1 MGVQI
6 QQGLARN
13 IKSKPP
19 SSTFIRM
26 ASRLPI
32 LLLLCLIPLL
42 ASALGEEE
50 ERSHEVQA
58 SSAELQASVVKREAK
73 ECKGKRCKRKK
84 KNGKAKNGKK
94 RKASRRKT
102 VQQRKKNNKKKQGK
116 KTKSDRKKQRQRRT
130 KAKKGLKNKNK
141 NKNKENKPKEGKKL
155 KEKKFSGKNSG
166 EGRQITGNA
175 TSCAMKAIKYARI
188 FEGKATSIFRQVKRV
203 KGNDKIQGSKG
214 KKKGDFNATMD
225 RLVTALGGDIDNP
238 KCDGTPIKDGSSSA
252 NATFRNG
259 TTAKSTIDTL
269 RKCEKDIEEKCA
281 NAVTGNATKLAELEA
296 CFKVADDFKTSFGK
310 CLDKKLSIDDQCKCV
325 EEISDPEAE
334 LQKCNTKSDNDKA
347 LELKKA
353 CKQAV
358 GTCKQAEAKAAEG
371 IDSCKERTK
380 CGGVKDPE
388 EAKRQLK
395 VLTPLKAALDN
406 PAMSN
411 ALKATGLDKGPGA
424 DGQVPSTRF
433 LTSIREER
441 QSDGAGCT
449 SLGEAWDK
457 FNTSATKTAMSAA
470 GDLDEAS
477 ATETTGILNDI
488 SGRSTLEDDLK
499 SCATETRQGVTVSVT
514 IVRIRITLFWCLWW
528 QVTVIEVK
536 ITIITVT
543 FGVTT
548 PSVATT
554 PTTVVT
560 RDPNA
565 GRKLM
570 LQNLMKR
577 AALTGNGATQ

>member
-1 MGVQI
+1 MKC
-6 QQGLARN
+6 N
-13 IKSKPP
+13 K
-19 SSTFIRM
+19 
-26 ASRLPI
+26 
-32 LLLLCLIPLL
+32 
-42 ASALGEEE
+42 
-50 ERSHEVQA
+50 
-58 SSAELQASVVKREAK
+58 
-73 ECKGKRCKRKK
+73 KRKK
-84 KNGKAKNGKK
+84 GTKKGKK
-94 RKASRRKT
+94 GKASRGKT
-102 VQQRKKNNKKKQGK
+102 TQQRKKDNKKKKGK
-116 KTKSDRKKQRQRRT
+116 KTKSYRRKQRQR
-130 KAKKGLKNKNK
+130 KAKKGQKNKNK
-141 NKNKENKPKEGKKL
+141 NKNKENKERKKL
-155 KEKKFSGKNSG
+155 KEKKFRGKNFG

-188 FEGKATSIFRQVKRV
+188 FEGKATSISRQVKRV

-238 KCDGTPIKDGSSSA
+238 KCDGQPIKDSNGSSSS

-269 RKCEKDIEEKCA
+269 KKCEKDIEEKCA
-281 NAVTGNATKLAELEA
+281 NAVTRNATKLAELEA

-310 CLDKKLSIDDQCKCV
+310 CVDKKLSIDDQCKCV

-347 LELKKA
+347 LDLKKA

-358 GTCKQAEAKAAEG
+358 GTCKNAEAKAAEG

-406 PAMSN
+406 PAMAN

-424 DGQVPSTRF
+424 DGQAPSSRF
-433 LTSIREER
+433 MASIRAKR
-441 QSDGAGCT
+441 QTDGAGCT
-449 SLGEAWDK
+449 SLGDAWSN
-457 FNTSATKTAMSAA
+457 FNTSATKTATSAA

-477 ATETTGILNDI
+477 ANETTEILNDI
-488 SGRSTLEDDLK
+488 NGRSSLEDDLK
-499 SCATETRQGVTVSVT
+499 SCATERQGVT
-514 IVRIRITLFWCLWW
+514 
-528 QVTVIEVK
+528 VK

-543 FGVTT
+543 FGVAT
-548 PSVATT
+548 PAPPAVETT

-577 AALTGNGATQ
+577 AALTGNGGTL

>member
-1 MGVQI
+1 
-6 QQGLARN
+6 L
-13 IKSKPP
+13 
-19 SSTFIRM
+19 T
-26 ASRLPI
+26 
-32 LLLLCLIPLL
+32 
-42 ASALGEEE
+42 
-50 ERSHEVQA
+50 
-58 SSAELQASVVKREAK
+58 ELQASIVKREAR
-73 ECKGKRCKRKK
+73 ECNGKACKRKK
-84 KNGKAKNGKK
+84 KKSAAKKK
-94 RKASRRKT
+94 EGAKKKGGA
-102 VQQRKKNNKKKQGK
+102 RKK
-116 KTKSDRKKQRQRRT
+116 SPRKKQKGEKKEKKSPGKKSKSERRRQRQRKT
-130 KAKKGLKNKNK
+130 KTEGKGKNKNK
-141 NKNKENKPKEGKKL
+141 KKKNKVDQE
-155 KEKKFSGKNSG
+155 KEKIEGRNTG
-166 EGRQITGNA
+166 GGRQITGNA
-175 TSCAMKAIKYARI
+175 TSCAMKAIKYARL

-225 RLVTALGGDIDNP
+225 RLVAALGGDVDNP
-238 KCDGTPIKDGSSSA
+238 KCDGEPIKGPSPG

-269 RKCEKDIEEKCA
+269 KKCEKEIDEKCSK
-281 NAVTGNATKLAELEA
+281 AVTGNATKLAELEA
-296 CFKVADDFKTSFGK
+296 CFTVADGFKTSFGK
-310 CLDKKLSIDDQCKCV
+310 CLEKKLSIDDQCKCV
-325 EEISDPEAE
+325 EALTDPEAD
-334 LQKCNTKSDNDKA
+334 LMKCNPKADNDEA
-347 LELKKA
+347 LNLKKA

-380 CGGVKDPE
+380 CGGAKDPA
-388 EAKRQLK
+388 EAKKQLK

-411 ALKATGLDKGPGA
+411 ALKATGLDKGPGD
-424 DGQVPSTRF
+424 DGKAPSTRF
-433 LTSIREER
+433 LASIREKR

-499 SCATETRQGVTVSVT
+499 SCATERQGVTVT
-514 IVRIRITLFWCLWW
+514 IVKIRITLFWCLWW
-528 QVTVIEVK
+528 QNTVIEVK

-543 FGVTT
+543 FNVT
-548 PSVATT
+548 PEVEETT

-577 AALTGNGATQ
+577 AALTGNGGTQ

>member
-1 MGVQI
+1 MGTKK
-6 QQGLARN
+6 GNRRN
-13 IKSKPP
+13 LKNRPK
-19 SSTFIRM
+19 
-26 ASRLPI
+26 
-32 LLLLCLIPLL
+32 
-42 ASALGEEE
+42 
-50 ERSHEVQA
+50 
-58 SSAELQASVVKREAK
+58 
-73 ECKGKRCKRKK
+73 KGRKK
-84 KNGKAKNGKK
+84 TRTGKK
-94 RKASRRKT
+94 QPKSQNNNEKGSKKRR
-102 VQQRKKNNKKKQGK
+102 R
-116 KTKSDRKKQRQRRT
+116 QRQKTR
-130 KAKKGLKNKNK
+130 ANG
-141 NKNKENKPKEGKKL
+141 
-155 KEKKFSGKNSG
+155 G
-166 EGRQITGNA
+166 EGRQISGNA
-175 TSCAMKAIKYARI
+175 TSCAMKAIKYARL

-225 RLVTALGGDIDNP
+225 RLVAALGGDVDNP
-238 KCDGTPIKDGSSSA
+238 KCDGEPIKGPSPG

-269 RKCEKDIEEKCA
+269 KNCEKEIDEKCSK
-281 NAVTGNATKLAELEA
+281 AVTGNATKLAELEA
-296 CFKVADDFKTSFGK
+296 CFTVADGFKTSFGK
-310 CLDKKLSIDDQCKCV
+310 CLEKKLSIDDQCKCV
-325 EEISDPEAE
+325 EALTDPEAD
-334 LQKCNTKSDNDKA
+334 LMKCNPKADNDEA
-347 LELKKA
+347 LNLKKA

-380 CGGVKDPE
+380 CGGAKDPA
-388 EAKRQLK
+388 EAKKQLK

-411 ALKATGLDKGPGA
+411 ALKATGLDKGPGD
-424 DGQVPSTRF
+424 DGKAPSTRF
-433 LTSIREER
+433 LASIREKR

-499 SCATETRQGVTVSVT
+499 SCATERQGVTVT
-514 IVRIRITLFWCLWW
+514 IVKIRITLFWCIWW
-528 QVTVIEVK
+528 QNTVIEVK

-543 FGVTT
+543 FNVT
-548 PSVATT
+548 PEVEETT

-577 AALTGNGATQ
+577 AALTGIGGTQ

>member
-1 MGVQI
+1 MG
-6 QQGLARN
+6 
-13 IKSKPP
+13 
-19 SSTFIRM
+19 
-26 ASRLPI
+26 
-32 LLLLCLIPLL
+32 
-42 ASALGEEE
+42 
-50 ERSHEVQA
+50 
-58 SSAELQASVVKREAK
+58 
-73 ECKGKRCKRKK
+73 
-84 KNGKAKNGKK
+84 
-94 RKASRRKT
+94 
-102 VQQRKKNNKKKQGK
+102 
-116 KTKSDRKKQRQRRT
+116 
-130 KAKKGLKNKNK
+130 
-141 NKNKENKPKEGKKL
+141 
-155 KEKKFSGKNSG
+155 
-166 EGRQITGNA
+166 
-175 TSCAMKAIKYARI
+175 
-188 FEGKATSIFRQVKRV
+188 
-203 KGNDKIQGSKG
+203 
-214 KKKGDFNATMD
+214 
-225 RLVTALGGDIDNP
+225 TALGGDIDNP

-310 CLDKKLSIDDQCKCV
+310 CLDKKLSIGDQCKCV

-395 VLTPLKAALDN
+395 VLTPLKAALYN
-406 PAMSN
+406 PAMAN
-411 ALKATGLDKGPGA
+411 ALKATGLDQGPGA
-424 DGQVPSTRF
+424 DGQAPSSRF
-433 LTSIREER
+433 MASIRAKR
-441 QSDGAGCT
+441 QTDGAGCT
-449 SLGEAWDK
+449 SLG
-457 FNTSATKTAMSAA
+457 
-470 GDLDEAS
+470 DLDEA
-477 ATETTGILNDI
+477 AANETTGILNDI
-488 SGRSTLEDDLK
+488 NGRSTLEDDLR
-499 SCATETRQGVTVSVT
+499 SCATERQGASVSVT
-514 IVRIRITLFWCLWW
+514 IVKIRITILWCIWW
-528 QVTVIEVK
+528 QNTIIEVK

-543 FGVTT
+543 FGVAT
-548 PSVATT
+548 PAPPAVETT

-577 AALTGNGATQ
+577 AALTGNGGTL

>member
-1 MGVQI
+1 MG
-6 QQGLARN
+6 
-13 IKSKPP
+13 SKPP

-73 ECKGKRCKRKK
+73 ECKGKDCKRKK

-116 KTKSDRKKQRQRRT
+116 KTKSDRKK
-130 KAKKGLKNKNK
+130 AKKGLKNKNK

-175 TSCAMKAIKYARI
+175 PSCAMKAIKYARI

-380 CGGVKDPE
+380 CDGV
-388 EAKRQLK
+388 
-395 VLTPLKAALDN
+395 
-406 PAMSN
+406 
-411 ALKATGLDKGPGA
+411 
-424 DGQVPSTRF
+424 
-433 LTSIREER
+433 
-441 QSDGAGCT
+441 
-449 SLGEAWDK
+449 
-457 FNTSATKTAMSAA
+457 
-470 GDLDEAS
+470 
-477 ATETTGILNDI
+477 
-488 SGRSTLEDDLK
+488 
-499 SCATETRQGVTVSVT
+499 
-514 IVRIRITLFWCLWW
+514 
-528 QVTVIEVK
+528 
-536 ITIITVT
+536 
-543 FGVTT
+543 
-548 PSVATT
+548 
-554 PTTVVT
+554 
-560 RDPNA
+560 
-565 GRKLM
+565 
-570 LQNLMKR
+570 
-577 AALTGNGATQ
+577 

>member
-1 MGVQI
+1 
-6 QQGLARN
+6 
-13 IKSKPP
+13 
-19 SSTFIRM
+19 M

-32 LLLLCLIPLL
+32 LLLLCLIPIL

-50 ERSHEVQA
+50 KSHEVDV

-73 ECKGKRCKRKK
+73 DCKGKGCNKK
-84 KNGKAKNGKK
+84 KGKARKGRKGNPSKKKTDKGKK
-94 RKASRRKT
+94 KGKRGKKSKSRRRKQGQRKT
-102 VQQRKKNNKKKQGK
+102 KTKTNKKNNKNRNKEKKKENK
-116 KTKSDRKKQRQRRT
+116 KR
-130 KAKKGLKNKNK
+130 NKNK
-141 NKNKENKPKEGKKL
+141 NGNRKKGR
-155 KEKKFSGKNSG
+155 KVEEKKKESRIEGRISG

-175 TSCAMKAIKYARI
+175 TSCAMKAIKYARL

-214 KKKGDFNATMD
+214 KKKGDFNATME
-225 RLVTALGGDIDNP
+225 RLVSALGGDIDNP
-238 KCDGTPIKDGSSSA
+238 KCDGQPIKDSNGSSA
-252 NATFRNG
+252 GNATFRNG

-269 RKCEKDIEEKCA
+269 KTCEKDIEEKCA

-296 CFKVADDFKTSFGK
+296 CFKVADDFKTSFEK
-310 CLDKKLSIDDQCKCV
+310 CLDKKLSIDAQCKCV
-325 EEISDPEAE
+325 EEISDPEAD

-388 EAKRQLK
+388 EAKKQLK

-424 DGQVPSTRF
+424 DGQVPSSRF
-433 LTSIREER
+433 LASTRDKR
-441 QSDGAGCT
+441 QTDGAGCT

-499 SCATETRQGVTVSVT
+499 SCATETRQGITVSVT

-560 RDPNA
+560 RAPRDV

-577 AALTGNGATQ
+577 AALTGNGATL

>member
-1 MGVQI
+1 
-6 QQGLARN
+6 
-13 IKSKPP
+13 
-19 SSTFIRM
+19 M

-32 LLLLCLIPLL
+32 LLLLCLIPIL
-42 ASALGEEE
+42 ASALGEDEK
-50 ERSHEVQA
+50 RHEVDA
-58 SSAELQASVVKREAK
+58 SSAEIQASVVKREAK
-73 ECKGKRCKRKK
+73 DCRGKGKRCKKK
-84 KNGKAKNGKK
+84 KRKTRKGKKGETSKRRTQKGKK
-94 RKASRRKT
+94 RG
-102 VQQRKKNNKKKQGK
+102 KNSWGK
-116 KTKSDRKKQRQRRT
+116 KSKSDRKKQRQRTT
-130 KAKKGLKNKNK
+130 KTEKTKNKNK
-141 NKNKENKPKEGKKL
+141 NKNKKN
-155 KEKKFSGKNSG
+155 EKKNKNRKKDRAIKG
-166 EGRQITGNA
+166 RTTGDGRQITGNA
-175 TSCAMKAIKYARI
+175 TSCAMKAIKYARL

-214 KKKGDFNATMD
+214 KKKGDFNATME
-225 RLVTALGGDIDNP
+225 RLVSALGGDIDNP
-238 KCDGTPIKDGSSSA
+238 KCDGQPIKDSNGSSA
-252 NATFRNG
+252 GNATFRNG

-269 RKCEKDIEEKCA
+269 KTCEKDIEEKCA

-296 CFKVADDFKTSFGK
+296 CFKVADDFKTSFEK
-310 CLDKKLSIDDQCKCV
+310 CLDKKLSIDAQCKCV
-325 EEISDPEAE
+325 EEISDPEAD

-388 EAKRQLK
+388 EAKKQLK

-424 DGQVPSTRF
+424 DGQVPSSRF
-433 LTSIREER
+433 LASTRDKR
-441 QSDGAGCT
+441 QTDGAGCT

-499 SCATETRQGVTVSVT
+499 SCATETRQGITVSVT

-560 RDPNA
+560 RAPRDV

-577 AALTGNGATQ
+577 AALTGNGATL